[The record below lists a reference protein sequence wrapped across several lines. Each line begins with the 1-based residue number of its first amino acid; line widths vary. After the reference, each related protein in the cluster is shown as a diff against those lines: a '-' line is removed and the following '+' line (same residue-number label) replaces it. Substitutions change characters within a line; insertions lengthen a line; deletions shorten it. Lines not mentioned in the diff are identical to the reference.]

1 MEEHN
6 LSKDQ
11 KILKEI
17 SNKLDQLIILT
28 KLNSLDIIKKYKV
41 AIRRD
46 TIAAKILDY
55 SDGSLSYSKLVEKTS
70 KEFGVAEIT
79 VMKKISE
86 LRDMGFLVT
95 ERKGREV
102 YYDKS
107 GLFE

>member
-70 KEFGVAEIT
+70 KELGVAEIT